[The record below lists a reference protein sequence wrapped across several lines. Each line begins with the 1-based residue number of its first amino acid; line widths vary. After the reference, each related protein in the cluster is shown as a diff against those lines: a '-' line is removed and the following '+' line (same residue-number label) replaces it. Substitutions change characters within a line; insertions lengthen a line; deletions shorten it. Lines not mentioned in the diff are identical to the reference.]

1 VAPFSWYLQRHVDQG
16 RREMNF
22 SEWDRP
28 QHEAHEA
35 PEKVE
40 QGEMPL
46 RSYLLVQTEAKLKPV
61 EREALIRGLK
71 ATLALAP
78 GPRAE
83 NRGGRTAE

>member
-1 VAPFSWYLQRHVDQG
+1 
-16 RREMNF
+16 MNF

-46 RSYLLVQTEAKLKPV
+46 RSYLLVHTEAKLKPV
-61 EREALIRGLK
+61 EREALIPGLK
-71 ATLALAP
+71 VTFALAP
-78 GPRAE
+78 GPLAE
-83 NRGGRTAE
+83 HRDRRTAE